1 MYFGIFGFL
10 RTKDRKDTAT
20 MFYGHLTLNE
30 RGKIEILLEKEYS
43 LREIADAIGRNVS
56 TISREL
62 RRNRTPRGYNDV
74 RAQAKY
80 MERRRE
86 CRPAKRVS
94 YQKLW
99 KHILDKIPEGWTP
112 ETIAGRLPMDYPDDP
127 GMRICHETIYRS
139 IYTNSRLHFL
149 IQYLPQSR
157 PKRRMRGQGKTG
169 RAIANPGRVDINER
183 PAIIEQRT
191 RYGDLEG
198 DLIVGAKQSGYIM
211 TLVCRTSRLLIAR
224 KCEKKEAALVADTII
239 DSLQDMPSSWVN
251 TLTFDN
257 GTEFFAH
264 QKMAQALNA
273 DIYFAH
279 PYSSWERGTN
289 ENTNGL
295 IRRYLPKGTCFK
307 NLTQKQL
314 DHIVEQINNR
324 PRKCL
329 GYQTPYEI
337 FQKQRYEHS
346 VALSA

>member
-1 MYFGIFGFL
+1 
-10 RTKDRKDTAT
+10 

-30 RGKIEILLEKEYS
+30 RGKIEILLGDHS
-43 LREIADAIGRNVS
+43 LREIAKKLGRNVS

-62 RRNRTPRGYNDV
+62 RRNRTPRGYNDL

-80 MERRRE
+80 VERRKE
-86 CRPAKRVS
+86 CRPEKKMS
-94 YQKLW
+94 YQRLW
-99 KHILDKIPEGWTP
+99 KYILDKIPEGWTP

-139 IYTNSRLHFL
+139 IYTNSQLPFL

-169 RAIANPGRVDINER
+169 RAITNPGRVDISER
-183 PAIIEQRT
+183 PGIIEERT
-191 RYGDLEG
+191 RYGDFED

-224 KCEKKEAALVADTII
+224 KCEKKEAELVADAII
-239 DSLQDMPSSWVN
+239 DSLQDMPISGVN

-257 GTEFFAH
+257 GTEFFSH
-264 QKMAQALNA
+264 QRMAQELNA
-273 DIYFAH
+273 DIYFAQ
-279 PYSSWERGTN
+279 PYSSWQRGTN

-295 IRRYLPKGTCFK
+295 VRRYLPKGTRFS

-314 DHIVEQINNR
+314 DIIVEQINNR
-324 PRKCL
+324 PGKCL

-337 FQKQRYEHS
+337 FLKQRNEHR